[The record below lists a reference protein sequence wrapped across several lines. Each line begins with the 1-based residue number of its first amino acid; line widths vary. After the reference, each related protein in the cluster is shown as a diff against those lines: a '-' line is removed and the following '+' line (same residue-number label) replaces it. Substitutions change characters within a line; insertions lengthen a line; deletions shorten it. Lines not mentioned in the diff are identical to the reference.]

1 MSKVQSF
8 FERNKRLFLTHLV
21 SLGVLLFG
29 FIICRYAV
37 FGVIHGMKE
46 WPVDLLIVGL
56 AVQLIS
62 LLAKKQYA
70 PWFGAV
76 GYSLGF
82 WLGAIFHT
90 EKPAEHGGIDDNL
103 WLIWTA
109 VFLICILVGIV
120 FEIVM
125 KWWRLLKKR

>member
-1 MSKVQSF
+1 MSKVQ
-8 FERNKRLFLTHLV
+8 ELLQKNKQLFLTHVNSLV
-21 SLGVLLFG
+21 VLLLG

-46 WPVDLLIVGL
+46 WPVDLLLVGL
-56 AVQLIS
+56 AVHLIS

-70 PWFGAV
+70 PWFCAV

-90 EKPAEHGGIDDNL
+90 EKQALHGGIDDNL
-103 WLIWTA
+103 WEIWT
-109 VFLICILVGIV
+109 VIFLACILAGIV
-120 FEIVM
+120 FEIII
-125 KWWRLLKKR
+125 KWWNLLKKR